1 MVLKQLWSPW
11 RMEYILGEK
20 TDGCVF
26 CLAFLSDL
34 PADKEHLILYRGQ
47 HCGVVMNL
55 FPYNNGH
62 LLIIPYEHQET
73 FEGLSP
79 DALLEVMALLN
90 KSVAVLR
97 ESMNAEGFN
106 VGVNLGKAAGAG
118 IGQHVHLHIVP
129 RWEGDTNFLTTLGGV
144 RCIPESLEASY
155 AKLKEVWDRALDEC
169 AGSKGA

>member
-11 RMEYILGEK
+11 RIEYILGDK
-20 TDGCVF
+20 ADSCVF
-26 CLAFLSDL
+26 CEAFLVDP
-34 PADKEHLILYRGQ
+34 PADKEHLILHRGQ

-62 LLIIPYEHQET
+62 LMVIPYAHQET
-73 FEGLSP
+73 FEGLPP
-79 DALLEVMALLN
+79 DALLEVMTLVN
-90 KSVAVLR
+90 KSVVVLR

-129 RWEGDTNFLTTLGGV
+129 RWTGDTNFITALGGV
-144 RCIPESLEASY
+144 RCIPESLQASY
-155 AKLKEVWDRALDEC
+155 DKLRVAWDL
-169 AGSKGA
+169 GGGA